1 MKTIGK
7 RILAFVMCVMTV
19 AALLPATVASADV
32 ETTKSQLK
40 NAEVG
45 DIITFGN
52 FHGAKEWQVL
62 SVQEARVFVIS
73 RQGLDC
79 RRYNET
85 SEAVLWEDC
94 SLRAWLNSDFID
106 EAFTAEEQDL
116 ILTTEVINSRLGKY
130 GDDGNDTK
138 DRVYILNMDESSRYF
153 EDADDRKTTATQYAI
168 DKGARVDKKNVCS
181 WWLRSRGEI
190 RNKTAYVYVNGKRDY
205 LYVSNYTLTVR
216 PVMWLSKN

>member
-1 MKTIGK
+1 MNTIGK
-7 RILAFVMCVMTV
+7 RILALVICLM
-19 AALLPATVASADV
+19 ALRSILPASIASADI
-32 ETTKSQLK
+32 EETKSQLA
-40 NAEVG
+40 NVEAG

-52 FHGAKEWQVL
+52 YHGAKEWQVL
-62 SVQEARVFVIS
+62 SVQEDRVLVIS
-73 RQGLDC
+73 LQGLDC

-94 SLRAWLNSDFID
+94 SLREWLNSDFID
-106 EAFTAEEQDL
+106 EAFTEEEQEL

-138 DRVYILNMDESSRYF
+138 DRVYVLNMDESTRYF
-153 EDADDRKTTATQYAI
+153 PEADDRKATATQYAI
-168 DKGARVDKKNVCS
+168 DKGARVDKKNICS

-205 LYVSNYTLTVR
+205 LYVNNFTLTVR
-216 PVMWLSKN
+216 PVMWLSRN